1 LSAKD
6 QKRLEKL
13 VKILER
19 LKQQAEKG
27 TPIVVEGKNDVKA
40 LHKLGITGEMI
51 LAKSA
56 GKSFLDVVAEIENR
70 DATEVMLLLD
80 FDRRGKEYTK
90 RLAKSLECTKIS
102 SNLVFWRMFFGL
114 IAKDVKDIEGL
125 AKFFESL
132 NNKCLSRKV

>member
-1 LSAKD
+1 MSAKD

-13 VKILER
+13 VKLLER

-40 LHKLGITGEMI
+40 LNKLGITGDMI
-51 LAKSA
+51 SAKTA
-56 GKSFLDVVAEIENR
+56 GKSFLDVVSEIENR
-70 DATEVMLLLD
+70 ELPEVILLLD
-80 FDRRGKEYTK
+80 FDRRGQEYTK
-90 RLAKSLECTKIS
+90 RLIKSLECTKIS
-102 SNLVFWRMFFGL
+102 SNLLFWRTLFGL

-125 AKFFESL
+125 ANFFERL

>member
-1 LSAKD
+1 MSRKD
-6 QKRLEKL
+6 EKRLEKL

-40 LHKLGITGEMI
+40 LYKLGITGDMI
-51 LAKSA
+51 LAKAS
-56 GKSFLDVVAEIENR
+56 GKSFLDVVSEIEQR
-70 DATEVMLLLD
+70 ETREVILLLD
-80 FDRRGKEYTK
+80 FDRRGKELTK

-114 IAKDVKDIEGL
+114 VAKDVKDIEGL